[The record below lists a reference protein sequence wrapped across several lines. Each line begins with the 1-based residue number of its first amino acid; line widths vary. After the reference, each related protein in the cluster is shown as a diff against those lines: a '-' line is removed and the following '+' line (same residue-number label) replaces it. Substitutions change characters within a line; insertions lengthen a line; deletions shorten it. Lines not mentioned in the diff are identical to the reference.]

1 MANNQL
7 DLFATEEPK
16 KNKLG
21 HSDIIYKD
29 AGSIL
34 TPTSGFMESY
44 DYSINPYSGCSFGCT
59 YCYAAFFSRDQE
71 KMNNWGKWVEVKENA
86 LKLLVKK
93 RKSPL
98 IDKTVYI
105 SSVTDPYQPIEK
117 ELELT
122 RSILQELIDYHKVR
136 LVIQT
141 RSHLVERDIDLF
153 KQFDVIQVNMT
164 ITTDSEE
171 VRKVFE
177 PYCPSNKMRLKAIKA
192 INDHGIPSCITMT
205 PLLPIENPELFVQ
218 SLKETG
224 IEKFVVQP
232 FHASKGKF
240 AAGTRDEAKS
250 ILDKFNW
257 SDDEYQRILTIFKQ
271 LIPDIGVGKQGF
283 API

>member
-1 MANNQL
+1 
-7 DLFATEEPK
+7 
-16 KNKLG
+16 
-21 HSDIIYKD
+21 
-29 AGSIL
+29 
-34 TPTSGFMESY
+34 MESY

-117 ELELT
+117 DLELT

-136 LVIQT
+136 LVVQT

-153 KQFDVIQVNMT
+153 KQFDIIQVNMT

-177 PYCPSNKMRLKAIKA
+177 PYCPSNKMRLKSIKA
-192 INDHGIPSCITMT
+192 INDNGIPSCITMT
-205 PLLPIENPELFVQ
+205 PLLPLENPELFIH

-232 FHASKGKF
+232 FHVSKGKF
-240 AAGTRDEAKS
+240 AAGTRDEAKK

-257 SDDEYQRILTIFKQ
+257 SNEEYERILSIFKL
-271 LIPDIGVGKQGF
+271 LIPDIGIGKQGF

>member
-1 MANNQL
+1 MVNHQL
-7 DLFATEEPK
+7 DLFSSEEPK
-16 KNKLG
+16 KNRLG
-21 HSDIIYKD
+21 HSDILYKE

-59 YCYAAFFSRDQE
+59 YCYAAFFSRDPD

-98 IDKTVYI
+98 IDKTIYI

-117 ELELT
+117 DLELT
-122 RSILQELIDYHKVR
+122 RYILKELIDFHKVR
-136 LVIQT
+136 LVVQT

-153 KQFDVIQVNMT
+153 KKFDIIQVNMT

-177 PYCPSNKMRLKAIKA
+177 PYCPSNKMRLNAIKN
-192 INDHGIPSCITMT
+192 IHDNGIQSCITMT
-205 PLLPIENPELFVQ
+205 PLLPVENPFEFVK

-224 IEKFVVQP
+224 IERFIVQP
-232 FHASKGKF
+232 FHADKGKF
-240 AAGTRDEAKS
+240 AAGTRDEAKA
-250 ILDKFNW
+250 ILEKFNW
-257 SDDEYQRILTIFKQ
+257 SIEEYERILTIFKQ
-271 LIPDIGVGKQGF
+271 LIPDIGIGKQGF

>member
-1 MANNQL
+1 MSTSQL
-7 DLFATEEPK
+7 DLFSDNEPK

-21 HSDIIYKD
+21 HSDIIYKEV
-29 AGSIL
+29 GSIL

-71 KMNNWGKWVEVKENA
+71 KMKNWGKWVEVKENA

-98 IDKTVYI
+98 IEKTVYI

-117 ELELT
+117 DLELT
-122 RSILQELIDYHKVR
+122 RDILKELIDYHQVR

-153 KQFDVIQVNMT
+153 KKFENIQVNMT

-171 VRKVFE
+171 IRKVFE
-177 PYCPSNKMRLKAIKA
+177 PYCPSNKMRLNAIKNV
-192 INDHGIPSCITMT
+192 NDNGIKSCITLT
-205 PLLPIENPELFVQ
+205 PLLPVDNAEDFVKM
-218 SLKETG
+218 LKESK
-224 IEKFVVQP
+224 IEKFIIQP
-232 FHASKGKF
+232 FHTDKGKF
-240 AAGTRDEAKS
+240 AAGTRDEAKA
-250 ILDKFNW
+250 ILKKYNW
-257 SDDEYQRILTIFKQ
+257 SNEEYNRILMIFKSH
-271 LIPDIGVGKQGF
+271 IPNIGVGKQGF
-283 API
+283 TPI